1 MIKETK
7 KNKIETK
14 KKIMEAAYKEFAERG
29 FDGARMQKIAER
41 AKINKAMLHYY
52 FKDKETLYE
61 TVMEYFHNLFDQIIA
76 EKNVDAK
83 DRITFLRQTVNAYY
97 EIFFEYP
104 EFKKIFIQEI
114 ASGLKTMKKIFLK
127 QNPKEIKNIM
137 EKFFLL
143 NKIRELQK
151 SQEIRNDIEEEHVM
165 LSIIGLIESTLMQ
178 TTIAK
183 QILDFNE
190 KELNEFIE
198 KRKNTIIKIL
208 DKGLAPS

>member
-1 MIKETK
+1 MLKETK

-61 TVMEYFHNLFDQIIA
+61 TVMEYFHNFFDQIIA

-104 EFKKIFIQEI
+104 EFKKIFMQEI

-151 SQEIRNDIEEEHVM
+151 SQEIRNDIEDEHVM

>member
-1 MIKETK
+1 MLKETK

-14 KKIMEAAYKEFAERG
+14 KKIMKAAYKEFAERG

-104 EFKKIFIQEI
+104 EFKKIFMQEI

-208 DKGLAPS
+208 DKGLSPS

>member
-1 MIKETK
+1 M
-7 KNKIETK
+7 
-14 KKIMEAAYKEFAERG
+14 
-29 FDGARMQKIAER
+29 
-41 AKINKAMLHYY
+41 
-52 FKDKETLYE
+52 
-61 TVMEYFHNLFDQIIA
+61 
-76 EKNVDAK
+76 
-83 DRITFLRQTVNAYY
+83 
-97 EIFFEYP
+97 
-104 EFKKIFIQEI
+104 QEI

-151 SQEIRNDIEEEHVM
+151 SQEIRNDIEDEHVM

-208 DKGLAPS
+208 DKGLSPS

>member
-1 MIKETK
+1 MLKETK

-61 TVMEYFHNLFDQIIA
+61 TVMEYFHNFFDQIIA

-104 EFKKIFIQEI
+104 EFKKIFMQEI

>member
-1 MIKETK
+1 
-7 KNKIETK
+7 
-14 KKIMEAAYKEFAERG
+14 
-29 FDGARMQKIAER
+29 
-41 AKINKAMLHYY
+41 
-52 FKDKETLYE
+52 
-61 TVMEYFHNLFDQIIA
+61 
-76 EKNVDAK
+76 
-83 DRITFLRQTVNAYY
+83 
-97 EIFFEYP
+97 
-104 EFKKIFIQEI
+104 
-114 ASGLKTMKKIFLK
+114 MKKIFLK

-151 SQEIRNDIEEEHVM
+151 SQEIRNDIEDEHVM

-208 DKGLAPS
+208 DKGLSPS

>member
-1 MIKETK
+1 MLKETK

-83 DRITFLRQTVNAYY
+83 DRITFLKQTVNAYY

-104 EFKKIFIQEI
+104 EFKKIFMQEI
-114 ASGLKTMKKIFLK
+114 ASGLKTMKKILLK

-143 NKIRELQK
+143 NKIKELQK

-198 KRKNTIIKIL
+198 KRKSTIIKIL
-208 DKGLAPS
+208 DKGLKPP

>member
-61 TVMEYFHNLFDQIIA
+61 TVMEYFHNFFDQIIA

-104 EFKKIFIQEI
+104 EFKKIFMQEI

-151 SQEIRNDIEEEHVM
+151 SQEIRNDIEDEHVM

>member
-14 KKIMEAAYKEFAERG
+14 KKIMVAAYKEFAERG

-104 EFKKIFIQEI
+104 EFKKIFMQEI

-165 LSIIGLIESTLMQ
+165 LSIIGLIESTLIQ

>member
-1 MIKETK
+1 
-7 KNKIETK
+7 
-14 KKIMEAAYKEFAERG
+14 
-29 FDGARMQKIAER
+29 
-41 AKINKAMLHYY
+41 
-52 FKDKETLYE
+52 
-61 TVMEYFHNLFDQIIA
+61 
-76 EKNVDAK
+76 
-83 DRITFLRQTVNAYY
+83 
-97 EIFFEYP
+97 
-104 EFKKIFIQEI
+104 
-114 ASGLKTMKKIFLK
+114 MKKIFLK